1 MSSKRYL
8 TNIYY
13 IVFILAI
20 PIFLSFISPLYTLY
34 ILKNIYKSKE
44 YSKLSDYINYKEIR
58 SSLAPQINTILV
70 NNLSEYKLNN
80 TTLMLS
86 KLMLKPLTDRLLD
99 SSIQPKVII
108 KVLNIADSQN
118 KKALSNRNANSTKV
132 TYKQITRNYSFYYTS
147 LNNFTF
153 VIKRRTRNK
162 KFIIK
167 TRWARYE
174 LLKWKLVSIELPI
187 DIISLNDY
195 LDLIK

>member
-1 MSSKRYL
+1 
-8 TNIYY
+8 
-13 IVFILAI
+13 
-20 PIFLSFISPLYTLY
+20 
-34 ILKNIYKSKE
+34 
-44 YSKLSDYINYKEIR
+44 
-58 SSLAPQINTILV
+58 
-70 NNLSEYKLNN
+70 
-80 TTLMLS
+80 
-86 KLMLKPLTDRLLD
+86 LKPLTDRLLD